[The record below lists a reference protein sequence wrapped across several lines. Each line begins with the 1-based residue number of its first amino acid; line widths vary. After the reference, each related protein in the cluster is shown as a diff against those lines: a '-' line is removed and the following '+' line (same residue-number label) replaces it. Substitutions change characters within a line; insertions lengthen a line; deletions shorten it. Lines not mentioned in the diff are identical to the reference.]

1 MYVAA
6 TLVQNVPFLMGN
18 VLKVGSSLRRKLLGK
33 SCHECLIRKE
43 FLFQCMLGAGIHEG
57 GTTEVVLSGLHIKVC
72 RIPRGDAGA
81 AAVLRPLHVKV
92 CRNPRGRNDRSGLIR
107 LAR

>member
-43 FLFQCMLGAGIHEG
+43 FLFQCMLGAGFHEG
-57 GTTEVVLSGLHIKVC
+57 GTTEVVLSGLHVKVC
-72 RIPRGDAGA
+72 RTPRGDAGA
-81 AAVLRPLHVKV
+81 AAVLCML
-92 CRNPRGRNDRSGLIR
+92 LLR
-107 LAR
+107 LFRTSSFLWAMC